1 MNANQQES
9 PGFSRGED
17 VKTAIPKTK
26 MTDKESGKQNPES
39 KVREQKEPA

>member
-17 VKTAIPKTK
+17 VKLLV
-26 MTDKESGKQNPES
+26 SGLWTGLY
-39 KVREQKEPA
+39 R